1 MRGIDPM
8 GPQFR
13 AMLGE
18 WTRAGQPYY
27 RPLADTAG
35 RA

>member
-1 MRGIDPM
+1 MRDIDPM

-18 WTRAGQPYY
+18 WTRAGHAYY
-27 RPLADTAG
+27 QPLADTAG